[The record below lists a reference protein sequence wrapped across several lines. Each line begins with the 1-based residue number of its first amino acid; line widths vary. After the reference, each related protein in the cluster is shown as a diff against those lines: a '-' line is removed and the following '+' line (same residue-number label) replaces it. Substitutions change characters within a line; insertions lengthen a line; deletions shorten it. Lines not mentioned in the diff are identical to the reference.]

1 MIDKEAT
8 RDKIIKLNQRIKT
21 LDRKRDYKE
30 IKQLRREVLELKQAL
45 WRCR

>member
-1 MIDKEAT
+1 MIDKEAAVH
-8 RDKIIKLNQRIKT
+8 KIIELNQRIKT

-30 IKQLRREVLELKQAL
+30 VKQLRREVLELKQAL